1 MKKLIKYFIGL
12 QFALLLIGFS
22 SCENFLEY
30 PPVLE
35 FNEDSVFVKKANVD
49 KYLSQM
55 YAYNVN
61 QLPFAGNRLDRSMLD
76 AASDIGSALYIQS
89 AYGVHKF
96 NKGSALAEWISN
108 DAFGEDV
115 FSSHYKAIRIGWK
128 IIERTDEVLD
138 ATQVQKDRIKADA
151 KTLIALHYF
160 ELMKRY
166 GGVPLVKK
174 AFATS
179 SESLV
184 LRSSVEDVYKYIVQ
198 LCDEVIA
205 APNFPTLITDRN
217 ELGHTSKGLAF
228 GLKSKALLFAA
239 SPLFN
244 NDRPY
249 MDNLGANSNLIC
261 LLKYD
266 KELWKQTAD
275 AAKIAIDSCETAG
288 LSLTNIGDVDKNYTA
303 AYLYAPS
310 KGNTELIM
318 VYLAP
323 FFGRKENW
331 LPRGLPINGFS
342 SNIPTFNF
350 VEMFQKKDGTYRSW
364 DTDTIT
370 PVNDPT
376 YPYKELDPRFKQII
390 CYNGMEYYAGVTLEM
405 HDDFAGNKLGKNGK
419 FASAQFAHYN
429 HKYVV
434 GFEDMM
440 ITTKTWRPMTIVMRL
455 TELYLIEAEAL
466 NEYHDAPTTD
476 VFARIDA
483 IRARSG
489 MPPLDPTIITT
500 KEQMRKMI
508 QNERAIEL
516 GWEDSR
522 YFDLKRWKM
531 GENFRG
537 PIYDLSVRKLA
548 NNKYTYKK
556 YLYETRFW
564 GNHYYLHPFPP
575 TEVNKNYGLIQ
586 NPGW

>member
-12 QFALLLIGFS
+12 QFALLVISFS
-22 SCENFLEY
+22 SCENYLEF

-35 FNEDSVFVKKANVD
+35 FNEDSVFVKRVNVE
-49 KYLSQM
+49 KYLTQM
-55 YAYNVN
+55 YAYNFN

-76 AASDIGSALYIQS
+76 AASDIGSGLYMAS
-89 AYGVHKF
+89 GYGVHKF
-96 NKGSALAEWISN
+96 NKGSAQAEWISN
-108 DAFGEDV
+108 DGMGEDV
-115 FSSHYKAIRIGWK
+115 FGHHYKAIRIGWK
-128 IIERTDEVLD
+128 LIERTDEVPD
-138 ATQVQKDRIKADA
+138 ATQAQKERIKADA

-174 AFATS
+174 AFAS
-179 SESLV
+179 SDESLI
-184 LRSSVEDVYKYIVQ
+184 LRSSVEEVYKYIVQ

-205 APNFPTLITDRN
+205 EPNFPTVITDSN
-217 ELGHTSKGLAF
+217 EMGRTSKALAF
-228 GLKSKALLFAA
+228 SLKAKTLLFAA

-249 MDNLGANSNLIC
+249 LDNLGVNSNLIC
-261 LLKYD
+261 LMKYD
-266 KELWKQTAD
+266 KELWKKAAD
-275 AAKIAIDSCETAG
+275 ATLSAIETCEAAG
-288 LSLTNIGDVDKNYTA
+288 LALTNIGDIDKNYTA
-303 AYLYAPS
+303 AYAYAPS

-323 FFGRKENW
+323 FFGRIENW
-331 LPRGLPINGFS
+331 LPRGTPINGYS
-342 SNIPTFNF
+342 SSIPTFNY
-350 VEMFQKKDGTYRSW
+350 VEMFQKRDGTYRSW
-364 DTDTIT
+364 ETDTIT

-376 YPYKELDPRFKQII
+376 YPYKDLDPRFKQII
-390 CYNGMEYYAGVTLEM
+390 CYNGMEYYPGAILDM
-405 HDDFAGNKLGKNGK
+405 ADDKDGKPLGKNGK

-434 GFEDMM
+434 GFEDMK
-440 ITTKTWRPMTIVMRL
+440 INSKTWRPMTIVMRL
-455 TELYLIEAEAL
+455 TDLYLIHAEAL
-466 NEYHDAPTTD
+466 NEYFDAPTPE
-476 VFARIDA
+476 VFARLDA
-483 IRARSG
+483 IRDRSG

-531 GENFRG
+531 GETFKG
-537 PIYDLSVRKLA
+537 PIYDLQVRKLA
-548 NNKYTYKK
+548 NKMYTYKK
-556 YLYETRFW
+556 YIYETRYW

-575 TEVNKNYGLIQ
+575 SEVNKNHGLIQ